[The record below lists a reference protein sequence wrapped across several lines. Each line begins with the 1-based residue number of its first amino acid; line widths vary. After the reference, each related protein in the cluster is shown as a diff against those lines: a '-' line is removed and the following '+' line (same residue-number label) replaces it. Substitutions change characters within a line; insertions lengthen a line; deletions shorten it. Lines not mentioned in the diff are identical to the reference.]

1 MHTHEND
8 TDNDSDIDDD
18 NDDDGDDLVLQQQVE
33 EVKDLQQ
40 EQLSPSDNDGPIND
54 SHLTEELRIPKH
66 DGSTEDESARSDS
79 DSDDEMELSQQ
90 NRLHRP
96 HRDPILDDQPSSIEK
111 KATVVDPATV
121 RKHVKRTLMKKQ
133 KSQRR
138 QPPPPQGGNQKIRKQ
153 HSKKKQIP
161 EYFEAF

>member
-1 MHTHEND
+1 MHIHKND

-18 NDDDGDDLVLQQQVE
+18 DDDHDHDGDGLVLQQQVE
-33 EVKDLQQ
+33 EEKDLQQ
-40 EQLSPSDNDGPIND
+40 EQLSPSDNQ
-54 SHLTEELRIPKH
+54 LTGEPRIPKL
-66 DGSTEDESARSDS
+66 DGSIEDNPARSDS

-90 NRLHRP
+90 NHLHRP
-96 HRDPILDDQPSSIEK
+96 HRDPIPDDLPSSIEK

-138 QPPPPQGGNQKIRKQ
+138 QPPPPQGGNKNVRKQ

-161 EYFEAF
+161 EYFEDF